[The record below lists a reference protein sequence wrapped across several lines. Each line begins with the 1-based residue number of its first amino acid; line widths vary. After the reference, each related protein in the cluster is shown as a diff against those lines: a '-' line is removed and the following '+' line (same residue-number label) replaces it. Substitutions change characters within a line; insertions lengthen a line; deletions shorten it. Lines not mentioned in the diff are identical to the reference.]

1 MKFFY
6 LWSSAWPCPSL
17 LALILIFLT
26 NVTIVK
32 TEETSVQ
39 VCHMI
44 MALETW
50 RQWKTIIHNDGSKLQ
65 LLTPHNYIAYCVSH
79 NFAPTAWIILSYWAW
94 KSENVLQDMEAN
106 EKSNE
111 FWTRTRCCNWTNA
124 WTALCLF
131 QLGTKVYGFY
141 SYAYMKLWKGCA
153 QSLTT

>member
-79 NFAPTAWIILSYWAW
+79 NFAPTAWIILSYLLEKVKMFYRTW
-94 KSENVLQDMEAN
+94 KQMKKVMNSELEQDAVIEPMLGQHCACSSLAQRCMAFIAMHTWSSEKAVL
-106 EKSNE
+106 
-111 FWTRTRCCNWTNA
+111 
-124 WTALCLF
+124 
-131 QLGTKVYGFY
+131 
-141 SYAYMKLWKGCA
+141 
-153 QSLTT
+153 SL